1 MKVLVRF
8 NDELFLVPSTEDKC
22 FDREFLLSEHNK
34 DRWPDEAYTMNE
46 MMQFAT
52 TVAYFTDDSE
62 LLEQP

>member
-8 NDELFLVPSTEDKC
+8 NDGLFLVPSTEDTC
-22 FDREFLLSEHNK
+22 FDREFLLSELNK

-46 MMQFAT
+46 MMQLVT
-52 TVAYFTDDSE
+52 IVAYFTDDSE